1 MKQSKDR
8 ITKRQT
14 EILQLMAEGY
24 KEEDIAHKLGISH
37 VTLRRHKSLLYPR
50 LGVNNSVSA
59 VVTAIDL
66 GLIKWELSTKNRI
79 IRNIEFQAEYLQS
92 GISIMNYF
100 STILQ
105 QKQPDL
111 NSIVRI
117 EQEGLRVRLLVIPED
132 GDDIQII
139 ERTLEEYGLVISGQM
154 KVNEFLTDNLQA
166 LQLENKLEIA
176 KLELRFAHKQLEL
189 ERTNNQTRIDHLEKE
204 VTWLRGHI
212 GNTLSD
218 MKQIALNN
226 ANSLIQEVIHKF
238 PTNDKALMKSLD
250 IIENSLLKNQ
260 NTNNKEE
267 VVEALESVKKKNPEI
282 LKFIKEFAQ
291 KTVSSTSGKLLYDLI
306 SSVI

>member
-1 MKQSKDR
+1 
-8 ITKRQT
+8 
-14 EILQLMAEGY
+14 
-24 KEEDIAHKLGISH
+24 
-37 VTLRRHKSLLYPR
+37 
-50 LGVNNSVSA
+50 
-59 VVTAIDL
+59 
-66 GLIKWELSTKNRI
+66 
-79 IRNIEFQAEYLQS
+79 
-92 GISIMNYF
+92 
-100 STILQ
+100 
-105 QKQPDL
+105 
-111 NSIVRI
+111 
-117 EQEGLRVRLLVIPED
+117 VIPED